1 MMLAHSKCSIHK
13 SCLYLYGNRLSL
25 KTLHSHKK
33 CSRKR
38 LGSLKERFQ
47 FSREKR
53 FLTLDKASVGSPSAG
68 PWFTHTLCFDS
79 NERSWKGRQ
88 GTVEV
93 GVGVRGWGLVGHKG
107 GRWELGGPGLVP
119 SQGT

>member
-1 MMLAHSKCSIHK
+1 MLNKQE
-13 SCLYLYGNRLSL
+13 LPYLYGNTLSL
-25 KTLHSHKK
+25 KTLRSPRK

-53 FLTLDKASVGSPSAG
+53 FSTLDKASVGSPSAG

-88 GTVEV
+88 GAVEV
-93 GVGVRGWGLVGHKG
+93 GVGVPGGGLGGHKG
-107 GRWELGGPGLVP
+107 GRWELGSHGLVP
-119 SQGT
+119 SQGTYWQS